1 MEEICGKNVGGS
13 SPNISFSVSSARKPP
28 SGVTKTK
35 MGRYGL
41 KDLQVEEND
50 DDGFHNT
57 VCTMANYRSL
67 PPFHDPTL
75 NPKFP
80 EIEDTSLLLMLH
92 FVNQRTFWRNIVL
105 AS

>member
-1 MEEICGKNVGGS
+1 MEAAIWGDQ
-13 SPNISFSVSSARKPP
+13 R
-28 SGVTKTK
+28 K

-41 KDLQVEEND
+41 KDLKVDEND

-57 VCTMANYRSL
+57 ICIIANYTSL

-92 FVNQRTFWRNIVL
+92 FINQRTFWRNIVL